1 MPDAAGPL
9 VVRVPAGVTA
19 EDVAALRALLAA
31 AGLRLP
37 VPVVVLVGG
46 ADGIGAGDRA
56 RCHTFVAGVLVPFAE
71 AHGVCVVDGG
81 TDAGVMAIAGRART
95 PGTGPPHVGV
105 VAAGT
110 VSLPAEAEPHHTHLV
125 VVPGD
130 AWGDESPWIAA
141 VATALAGPLPS
152 VTVLANGGDVTHR
165 DLRESLR
172 VGRPVLVLAGTGRAA
187 DEIAGRPATGRPPLV
202 EVVPD
207 AAGLATALARHL
219 AGR

>member
-1 MPDAAGPL
+1 
-9 VVRVPAGVTA
+9 VPAGVA
-19 EDVAALRALLAA
+19 AQDVAALRALLAA

-37 VPVVVLVGG
+37 VPVVALVGG
-46 ADGIGAGDRA
+46 ADGMAAEDRA
-56 RCHTFVAGVLVPFAE
+56 ACHAFVAGVLVPFAE

-81 TDAGVMAIAGRART
+81 TDTGVMAIAGRART
-95 PGTGPPHVGV
+95 APGAGTSHVGV
-105 VAAGT
+105 AAAGT

-130 AWGDESPWIAA
+130 AWGDESPWLAA

-152 VTVLANGGDVTHR
+152 VTVLANGGEVTHR

-172 VGRPVLVLAGTGRAA
+172 AGRPVLVLAGTGRAT
-187 DEIAGRPATGRPPLV
+187 DEIAGRSAAGRPALV

-207 AAGLATALARHL
+207 AAGLGTALARHL
-219 AGR
+219 TGR

>member
-1 MPDAAGPL
+1 
-9 VVRVPAGVTA
+9 
-19 EDVAALRALLAA
+19 
-31 AGLRLP
+31 
-37 VPVVVLVGG
+37 VPVVALVGG
-46 ADGIGAGDRA
+46 ADGMAAGDRA
-56 RCHTFVAGVLVPFAE
+56 RCHALVAGVLVPFAE

-95 PGTGPPHVGV
+95 TPAAGPPHVGV

-141 VATALAGPLPS
+141 VATALAGSLPS
-152 VTVLANGGDVTHR
+152 VTVLANGGEVTHR
-165 DLRESLR
+165 DLQESLR
-172 VGRPVLVLAGTGRAA
+172 AGRPVLVLAGTGRAA
-187 DEIAGRPATGRPPLV
+187 DEIAGRPAAGRPPLV

-207 AAGLATALARHL
+207 AAGLAATLARHL